1 MSDDLEEEM
10 EEDHFADG
18 EESDGPDDDDASVG
32 YRALPSLDDMDEAAD
47 AEESEPSDYTQHLLL
62 SYLVSAPE
70 LWVKCAPIIHADYF
84 DPQYRPVVRNIG
96 DHLKKYKD
104 MPNPDIIHTE
114 TGVRLDIKDD
124 AEKDATQTWVCDKV
138 EEFCRTTA
146 FHDFLV
152 RSAEETET
160 DKSRAAIS
168 ALMAEAALI
177 ERISLTR
184 NMGIEV
190 HTGTVETLTESEKD
204 DNITTGFS
212 HMDKA
217 FGGGLTM
224 PSFNIVSC
232 ASGDGKSI
240 FMQNMLVNYIEQGTN
255 CIFYS
260 LELEPSIVIKR
271 FAAMMTET
279 HIDQVYTHL
288 DSIGHTM
295 RTRGKTDGALWVKK
309 FPMVGTSMSDI
320 EAHFQELQM
329 HTKLEFKAVA
339 VDYIDIMDPKVKMDK
354 SNIHIKDKLVSEEM
368 NDWAH
373 EQKVILWSASQQ
385 TKGAQDEKDPR
396 QSGVSGGT
404 PKISTCDNLIIGK
417 RGEDDIEDERW
428 WAHVQKA
435 RSSGANKTKIP
446 LHWDSHTMRMR
457 DGDLDKF
464 KEANPKL
471 FGFRRPTETN
481 SNTPDLIKND
491 PLAQE
496 LGVTMAE
503 KVEETGV
510 SKKAVGAFKALRA
523 MRHQQQD
530 MQNDEAE

>member
-10 EEDHFADG
+10 EEDHFTDG
-18 EESDGPDDDDASVG
+18 GDQDGPDEEEEA
-32 YRALPSLDDMDEAAD
+32 RLPNLDDMDDMESE
-47 AEESEPSDYTQHLLL
+47 EESEPSDYTQHLLL
-62 SYLVSAPE
+62 SYLISAPE
-70 LWVKCAPIIHADYF
+70 LWVKCSPIINADYF
-84 DPQYRPVVRNIG
+84 DPQYRPVVKNIIE
-96 DHLKKYKD
+96 HLKKYKD
-104 MPNPDIIHTE
+104 MPTPDMIHTE
-114 TGVRLDIKDD
+114 TGVRLEIKDD
-124 AEKDATQTWVCDKV
+124 AEKESTQTYVCDKV

-152 RSAEETET
+152 RSAEETEL
-160 DKSRAAIS
+160 DKSRATIS
-168 ALMAEAALI
+168 SLMSEAANI
-177 ERISLTR
+177 EKISLTR
-184 NMGIEV
+184 NLGIEV
-190 HTGTVETLTESEKD
+190 HTGTVETLTRSEKD
-204 DNITTGFS
+204 DNMPTGFS
-212 HMDKA
+212 HMDTA
-217 FGGGLTM
+217 FGGGLTC

-240 FMQNMLVNYIEQGTN
+240 FLQNMLVNYIEQGIN
-255 CIFYS
+255 SVFYS
-260 LELEPSIVIKR
+260 LELEPAIVIKR

-279 HIDQVYTHL
+279 HIDHVYSHL
-288 DSIGHTM
+288 DTIGHSM
-295 RTRGKTDGALWVKK
+295 RTRKKTDGALWVIK

-320 EAHFQELQM
+320 EAHFQELEM
-329 HTKLEFKAVA
+329 HTKLNFGSVA
-339 VDYIDIMDPKVKMDK
+339 IDYIDIMEPKAKIDK

-373 EQKVILWSASQQ
+373 EQKLLLWSASQQ

-417 RGEDDIEDERW
+417 RSEDDIEDERW

-471 FGFRRPTETN
+471 FGFRRPTETK
-481 SNTPDLIKND
+481 SKTPDLIKND

-496 LGVTMAE
+496 QGIDLVE
-503 KVEETGV
+503 KPAETGV
-510 SKKAVGAFKALRA
+510 SKQVVQTFKDLRGLT
-523 MRHQQQD
+523 HPQQD
-530 MQNDEAE
+530 MKNDESK